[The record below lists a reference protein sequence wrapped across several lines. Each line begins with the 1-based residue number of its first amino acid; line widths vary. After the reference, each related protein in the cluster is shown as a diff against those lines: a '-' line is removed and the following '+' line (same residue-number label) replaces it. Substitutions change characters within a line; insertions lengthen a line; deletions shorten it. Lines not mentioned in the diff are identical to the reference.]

1 MLSQKIKV
9 SLNNCDKEEKLAE
22 LRDVQNVRS
31 LFNSIKTFTAKIING
46 KRKAEINKEGATL
59 VTSSKEV
66 FWRNYY
72 GTLFSVATKVD
83 FIEFLKETGLPVEK
97 EIQEIK
103 QWLKENKIKNIE
115 IEYKEDSSQVLAP
128 FNNYWITFV

>member
-9 SLNNCDKEEKLAE
+9 SLNNCDKEEKLVE

-46 KRKAEINKEGATL
+46 KRKTEINKEGATL

-66 FWRNYY
+66 FWHNYY

-83 FIEFLKETGLPVEK
+83 LIEFLKETGLPVEK

-103 QWLKENKIKNIE
+103 QWLKDNKIKNIE
-115 IEYKEDSSQVLAP
+115 IEYKENSSQVLAP